1 MTLYDTLQK
10 IEPNQYIEYGI
21 LVVFVMFLVT
31 RIIQPTALQIVAF
44 IIAMMVV
51 YYRYDKDNSIV
62 RNTFS
67 ELDYRMKTLYPKPEN
82 FHMDADLINLYFN
95 IREFRKYHSEGYDES
110 LVAVDNMLK
119 LISEIEADVVF
130 HCKENLDII
139 RDLYNKALNHMHS
152 VIYKIPP
159 TSLLYHRK
167 HKRAINAL
175 QIILRRHIDD
185 VVQRCKKQYRDRGV
199 DIDYRPIE
207 NDGPRPDDTQKHE
220 HSDFDF
226 YY

>member
-1 MTLYDTLQK
+1 MSIYPTLEK
-10 IEPNQYIEYGI
+10 IGPNQYVEYGI
-21 LVVFVMFLVT
+21 IVVFVMFLVT
-31 RIIQPTALQIVAF
+31 RVFQPSALQIIGLIVGVL
-44 IIAMMVV
+44 IV
-51 YYRYDKDNSIV
+51 YYRYDKRNSIV
-62 RNTFS
+62 GDAYS
-67 ELDYRMKTLYPKPEN
+67 ELDYRIKTLYPKPEN

-130 HCKENLDII
+130 HCKESLDVI
-139 RDLYNKALNHMHS
+139 RDLYNKALNHLHS

-159 TSLLYHRK
+159 TSLVYHRK
-167 HKRAINAL
+167 HKRALNAL

-185 VVQRCKKQYRDRGV
+185 VVQRCKKYYKDRGV
-199 DIDYRPIE
+199 DIDYHQIQ
-207 NDGPRPDDTQKHE
+207 NDGPRPDDTQKEE

-226 YY
+226 Y

>member
-1 MTLYDTLQK
+1 MYETIQK
-10 IEPNQYIEYGI
+10 IEPTRLVEYGI
-21 LVVFVMFLVT
+21 LFVFVMFVIT
-31 RIIQPTALQIVAF
+31 RIIQPTGLHVIAF
-44 IIAMMVV
+44 VIGVLVV
-51 YYRYDKDNSIV
+51 YYRYDRDNSI
-62 RNTFS
+62 TDS
-67 ELDYRMKTLYPKPEN
+67 TYKELDYRLKTLYPVPAN

-130 HCKENLDII
+130 HCKENLDVI
-139 RDLYNKALNHMHS
+139 RDHYNKALNHMHS

-159 TSLLYHRK
+159 TSLVYHRK
-167 HKRAINAL
+167 HKRAMNAL

-185 VVQRCKKQYRDRGV
+185 VVQICKKQYTDKGI
-199 DIDYRPIE
+199 DIDWHPIQ
-207 NDGPRPDDTQKHE
+207 NDGPRPDDTQKAE
-220 HSDFDF
+220 HSGFDF